1 MNPISPANPEQVIK
15 RLGLQVANLVIENST
30 LHAMI
35 QELQE
40 KIKDMEAKLAKRRD
54 KDVQITTGHD

>member
-1 MNPISPANPEQVIK
+1 MNPIAPTNPEQVIK

-40 KIKDMEAKLAKRRD
+40 KIRDMETKLAK
-54 KDVQITTGHD
+54 KEG